1 LTGYPVEGI
10 YSVTVLIEPSQRAGT
25 LSDVLSKPLFIS
37 RKENRKDMAKK
48 LGIYH
53 YLIIEEKYISM
64 TKTMADKIQFLN
76 PLTQKNNQIEI
87 TL

>member
-1 LTGYPVEGI
+1 
-10 YSVTVLIEPSQRAGT
+10 
-25 LSDVLSKPLFIS
+25 
-37 RKENRKDMAKK
+37 
-48 LGIYH
+48 
-53 YLIIEEKYISM
+53 M

>member
-1 LTGYPVEGI
+1 
-10 YSVTVLIEPSQRAGT
+10 
-25 LSDVLSKPLFIS
+25 
-37 RKENRKDMAKK
+37 MAKK

-64 TKTMADKIQFLN
+64 TKTMADKIQFLS